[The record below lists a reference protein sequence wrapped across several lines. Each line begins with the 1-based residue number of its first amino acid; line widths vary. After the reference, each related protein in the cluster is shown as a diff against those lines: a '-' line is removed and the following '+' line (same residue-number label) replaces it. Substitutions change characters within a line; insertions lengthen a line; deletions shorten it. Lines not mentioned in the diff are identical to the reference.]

1 MITSLAR
8 QASSAV
14 TAAVLRL
21 PARPSDLAQ
30 PPAGSDLLPVR
41 GDGGL
46 PLVGYSLNVFD
57 DLLGLQRH
65 LCNRYGPVHWTSA
78 FGTRLVLAVGEEAAG
93 EVLANRDRA
102 FANSGWIPFLGPF
115 FRRGIILMDAEEH
128 MFHRRILQQA
138 FTRPR
143 LVGYL
148 STMND
153 AIDEALSAWEP
164 RNRFPMYPT
173 AKQLTLD
180 IATKVFVGA
189 QLGPEAE
196 RLHRAFTATVEG
208 GLAIVRADVPGGRWH
223 AGLRGR
229 RVLEEYFRA
238 QLPAKRANPGPEMF
252 SVLCQAQDENG
263 ARFTDDDVVNH
274 MIFLLMAA
282 HDTTTTTIAMMTY
295 FLGRHPEWQDRVR
308 AESIALNKDSLNYDD
323 LDRLPALDL
332 VFKETL
338 RMCSPVGML
347 ARETVSDTSIL
358 GHYVPAGTQI
368 GVALSSGHRMSPW
381 WTDPDRFD
389 PERFSAD
396 RREDKRHRTTF
407 APFGGGAHKCI
418 GMYFGGMEAKS
429 ILHKMLLRFSWT
441 VPVGYEPPIG
451 FGTGPYPSDGLPIR
465 LSPRSGAAHGNVRW
479 SA

>member
-1 MITSLAR
+1 MITALAR
-8 QASSAV
+8 QAESV
-14 TAAVLRL
+14 ILGAALRL

-30 PPAGSDLLPVR
+30 PPAGSGLLPVR

-57 DLLGLQRH
+57 DLLGMQRLLH
-65 LCNRYGPVHWTSA
+65 DRYGPVHWTSA

-93 EVLANRDRA
+93 EVLANRDRT
-102 FANSGWIPFLGPF
+102 FASSGWTRFLGPF

-148 STMND
+148 ATMNET
-153 AIDEALSAWEP
+153 IDESLARWEP
-164 RNRFPMYPT
+164 SAEFMMYPT

-180 IATKVFVGA
+180 IASSVFMGA
-189 QLGPEAE
+189 RLGSEAR
-196 RLHRAFTATVEG
+196 RLHRAFTTSVEAT
-208 GLAIVRADVPGGRWH
+208 LAIVRADIPGGRWH

-229 RVLEEYFRA
+229 KVLEEYFRS
-238 QLPAKRANPGPEMF
+238 QLAAKRADPGTDLF
-252 SVLCQAQDENG
+252 SVLCGAKDETG
-263 ARFTDDDVVNH
+263 AEFSDDDVVNH

-295 FLGRHPEWQDRVR
+295 FLAQRPDWQERVR
-308 AESIALNKDSLNYDD
+308 AESLALGKDSLDYDD
-323 LDRLPALDL
+323 LEQLPSLDL

-347 ARETVSDTSIL
+347 AREAVADTSIL
-358 GHYVPAGTQI
+358 GHYVPKGTLI
-368 GVALSSGHRMSPW
+368 GLALSSGHRMEPW
-381 WTDPDRFD
+381 WSDPDRFD
-389 PERFSAD
+389 PERFAPD

-418 GMYFGGMEAKS
+418 GMYFGGMEAKT
-429 ILHKMLLRFSWT
+429 ILHKMLLRYAWS
-441 VPVGYEPPIG
+441 VPRGYLPRIG
-451 FGTGPYPSDGLPIR
+451 FGTGPYPVDNLPIQLAR
-465 LSPRSGAAHGNVRW
+465 RTSDAHNHSRRSA
-479 SA
+479 